1 MKGHILIVPVA
12 VLATATAV
20 TNLAAQTSNRPSTPD
35 PGFVPNTG
43 QINPGHAAE
52 PWRASTAPDQQPS
65 QEEARAALMM
75 ADDGAPSA
83 GGPGP
88 IGATMGTMPEKF
100 SHRNELLNRV
110 PVSAWPL
117 PLNQQQREQIYKAV
131 MAENTQPPA
140 GAAALRPGSFLTYEQ
155 TLNERPLPQSV
166 AGIDGLQGLEYV
178 KGKDKV
184 LLVRP
189 PNGIVVDEITL

>member
-1 MKGHILIVPVA
+1 MKGHILIVPVV
-12 VLATATAV
+12 VLATTTAL
-20 TNLAAQTSNRPSTPD
+20 TNLAAQTIDRPPTLD

-52 PWRASTAPDQQPS
+52 PWSATTALVQQPS

-75 ADDGAPSA
+75 PDDGAPSTA
-83 GGPGP
+83 GPGP
-88 IGATMGTMPEKF
+88 IGATMATMPEKF
-100 SHRNELLNRV
+100 SHRNELLNHV
-110 PVSAWPL
+110 PVSAWTL
-117 PLNQQQREQIYKAV
+117 LLNQQQREQIYKAV
-131 MAENTQPPA
+131 MADNTQPPA

-155 TLNERPLPQSV
+155 TLNEQPLPESV
-166 AGIDGLQGLEYV
+166 AGIDGLQGLKYV